1 MYNYVFIAAVD
12 DISKLINTLKASG
25 DMVDSIWVPLNS
37 TYHKGDDIISLL
49 AEYTRENT
57 RRDNYIN
64 ILVNMYE
71 IEIQK
76 LKQDVYASQLTEQ
89 QKASIKS
96 EMRLLEHICD
106 KNICGSSVLES
117 SSNINP
123 MLFKEILYAFT
134 DRCPFVFE
142 IVESLVISN
151 PVSRNI
157 LKTNAHKILCGLQ
170 TLGFISNIRNS
181 KTQNCFPLMFGLLC
195 ISYGAGE
202 RFIDMLQSMGLSLH
216 WNTM

>member
-25 DMVDSIWVPLNS
+25 DMVDSIWIRLNS
-37 TYHKGDDIISLL
+37 TYNKGDDISSLL

-71 IEIQK
+71 AEIQK
-76 LKQDVYASQLTEQ
+76 LKQDVNASQLTEQ

-106 KNICGSSVLES
+106 KNIRGSSVLES

-123 MLFKEILYAFT
+123 MLFKEILDAFT
-134 DRCPFVFE
+134 DKCPFVFE

>member
-1 MYNYVFIAAVD
+1 MFIICMYNYVFIAAVD

-25 DMVDSIWVPLNS
+25 DMVDSIWIRLNS
-37 TYHKGDDIISLL
+37 TYNKGDDISSLL

-57 RRDNYIN
+57 RRDSYIN

-71 IEIQK
+71 AEIQK
-76 LKQDVYASQLTEQ
+76 LKQDVNLSQLTEQ

-96 EMRLLEHICD
+96 EMRLLERICD
-106 KNICGSSVLES
+106 KNIRGSSVLES

-123 MLFKEILYAFT
+123 MLFKEILDAFT
-134 DRCPFVFE
+134 DKCPFVFE

-157 LKTNAHKILCGLQ
+157 LKSNAHKILCGLQ
-170 TLGFISNIRNS
+170 TLGFI
-181 KTQNCFPLMFGLLC
+181 
-195 ISYGAGE
+195 
-202 RFIDMLQSMGLSLH
+202 
-216 WNTM
+216 

>member
-25 DMVDSIWVPLNS
+25 DMIDSIWIRLNS
-37 TYHKGDDIISLL
+37 TYNKGDDICSLL
-49 AEYTRENT
+49 AEYTRENS
-57 RRDNYIN
+57 RDNYIN

-71 IEIQK
+71 AEIQK
-76 LKQDVYASQLTEQ
+76 LKQDINASRLTEQ
-89 QKASIKS
+89 QKASIKR

-106 KNICGSSVLES
+106 KDIRGGSVLDS
-117 SSNINP
+117 SININP
-123 MLFKEILYAFT
+123 MLFKEILDAFT
-134 DRCPFVFE
+134 DKCPFVFD

-157 LKTNAHKILCGLQ
+157 LKTSAHKILCGLQ
-170 TLGFISNIRNS
+170 TLGFISNIKNS
-181 KTQNCFPLMFGLLC
+181 KTQNCFPLMLGLLC

-202 RFIDMLQSMGLSLH
+202 RFIDLLQSMGLSLH

>member
-25 DMVDSIWVPLNS
+25 DMVDSIWIRLNS
-37 TYHKGDDIISLL
+37 TYNKGDDISSLL

-57 RRDNYIN
+57 RRGNYIN

-71 IEIQK
+71 AEIQK
-76 LKQDVYASQLTEQ
+76 LKQDVNASQLTEQ

-106 KNICGSSVLES
+106 KNIRGSSVLES

-123 MLFKEILYAFT
+123 MLFKEILDAFT
-134 DRCPFVFE
+134 DKCPFVFE

-195 ISYGAGE
+195 IAMSLKICLTL
-202 RFIDMLQSMGLSLH
+202 RKQPRNLSAH
-216 WNTM
+216 